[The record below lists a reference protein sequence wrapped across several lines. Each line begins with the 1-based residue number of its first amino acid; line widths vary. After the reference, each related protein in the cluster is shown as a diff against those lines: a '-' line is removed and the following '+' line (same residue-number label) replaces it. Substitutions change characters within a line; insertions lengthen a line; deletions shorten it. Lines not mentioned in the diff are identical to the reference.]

1 MNLENSCSGLR
12 LFDLS
17 WIDKSLVGSR
27 LQQLARAGRSPEGR
41 ALMNKA
47 LFRLHVHFQ
56 DLRFREDGQ
65 DLVEYALMLTLI
77 SLALISGMSGIASAV
92 KNVFSNISNSLA

>member
-1 MNLENSCSGLR
+1 MNLQISCFMAR

-27 LQQLARAGRSPEGR
+27 LLQRAGRLPEGR
-41 ALMNKA
+41 ALMTKA
-47 LFRLHVHFQ
+47 LFGLYVRFE

-65 DLVEYALMLTLI
+65 DLVEYALMLTMI
-77 SLALISGMSGIASAV
+77 SLALISGMSGIAKAV
-92 KNVFSNISNSLA
+92 NTVFSNISNSLA